1 MNYAHKNNDVIKRN
15 NTHRSGTAEIFLT
28 SSLKL
33 QKPAYSPTPISMLVF
48 LLNKRSMTT
57 S

>member
-15 NTHRSGTAEIFLT
+15 NTHRSGTAEIFLK

-33 QKPAYSPTPISMLVF
+33 QKPAY
-48 LLNKRSMTT
+48 
-57 S
+57 